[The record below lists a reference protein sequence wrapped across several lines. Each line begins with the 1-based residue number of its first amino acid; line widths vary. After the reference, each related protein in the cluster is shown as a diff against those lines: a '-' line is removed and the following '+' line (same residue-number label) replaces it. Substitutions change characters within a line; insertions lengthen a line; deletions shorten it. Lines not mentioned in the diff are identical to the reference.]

1 MMKTIG
7 LIGGTGW
14 VSTIEYYRIINQE
27 INKRL
32 GGLEAARCILFSLNY
47 GEVDEFNKNNNP
59 EGIFSLLDNAAEKLI
74 AAGADCLLLCANTM
88 HQFASRLEKQIDIPL
103 LHIAKATGEEIK
115 KKGIGKVG
123 LLGTK
128 QTMEM
133 DFYKSKLNE
142 VDITVLTPVKEE
154 RDFIQ
159 RTISEELLKNIFL
172 EESRERFREIMK
184 DLQKEGAGGIVL
196 GCTEIPLL
204 IKQEHSALPLFNTL
218 EIHSMAAVDFALG

>member
-1 MMKTIG
+1 MKTIG

-103 LHIAKATGEEIK
+103 IHIAKATGEEIK
-115 KKGIGKVG
+115 KRGIGKIG

-133 DFYKSKLNE
+133 DFYKLKLNE
-142 VDITVLTPVKEE
+142 ADITVLTPGKEE

-159 RTISEELLKNIFL
+159 KTISEELLKNIFL
-172 EESRERFREIMK
+172 DESRERFKTIM
-184 DLQKEGAGGIVL
+184 DQLHKEGAGGIVL
-196 GCTEIPLL
+196 GYTEIPLL

-218 EIHSMAAVDFALG
+218 EIHSMAAVDYALA